1 MMSHPI
7 KIKVRPNQI
16 VRFPGICVNCVQPAA
31 ERMPL
36 RKRLGRIT
44 RTVEAPLCP
53 DCRRELNRQSGDE
66 ERLGKIGRLAAGG
79 IFVLAAAFVLLLTP
93 AEIALLLRLL
103 VALATGMMLGQL
115 TLLLFQ
121 RAQQKAALPEKQAI
135 RRSARIV
142 TFSWRATT
150 FEFVNA
156 TFAERFEAMN
166 ESLLMDV

>member
-1 MMSHPI
+1 MII
-7 KIKVRPNQI
+7 KIKVRPKQTI
-16 VRFPGICVNCVQPAA
+16 LFPGICVNCGQPAA
-31 ERMPL
+31 ERMAL

-44 RTVEAPLCP
+44 RTVDVPLCS

-66 ERLGKIGRLAAGG
+66 ERFSKIGRLAAGG
-79 IFVLAAAFVLLLTP
+79 VFVVAAVLTLLLTP
-93 AEIALLLRLL
+93 AGIALLLRLL
-103 VALATGMMLGQL
+103 VALAAGMMLGQL
-115 TLLLFQ
+115 TLLLFR

-150 FEFVNA
+150 FEFVNP
-156 TFAERFEAMN
+156 TFAERFETMN

>member
-1 MMSHPI
+1 MII
-7 KIKVRPNQI
+7 KIKVRPKQTI
-16 VRFPGICVNCVQPAA
+16 LFPGVCVHCAQPAA
-31 ERMPL
+31 EKMPL

-44 RTVEAPLCP
+44 RTVDAPLCR
-53 DCRRELNRQSGDE
+53 DCCRELNRQSGDE
-66 ERLGKIGRLAAGG
+66 ERLGKIGRLAAGMV
-79 IFVLAAAFVLLLTP
+79 FVTAVAPTLLLIP

-103 VALATGMMLGQL
+103 VALAAGMMLGQL
-115 TLLLFQ
+115 ALLLFQ

-150 FEFVNA
+150 FEFANP

-166 ESLLMDV
+166 ESLLMET